1 MSLPG
6 GSQTPCQPGV
16 KASGCSRLLLP
27 RPAGMLAAFPPRDQV
42 LGLHGEHRWCPK
54 VGFIP
59 RALGEPVP
67 SWAEGLLD
75 HAAGNVFSWCA
86 SAVPNGANSFVFF
99 GHLMWI
105 RRCGRKGEGLLP
117 PTGPVPHLCRVWA
130 EAEGGL
136 NQTVWS

>member
-6 GSQTPCQPGV
+6 GSPTPCQPGV

-27 RPAGMLAAFPPRDQV
+27 GPAGMLAAFPPRDQA
-42 LGLHGEHRWCPK
+42 LGLRGEHRWCPK

-75 HAAGNVFSWCA
+75 RSAGDVFSWCA
-86 SAVPNGANSFVFF
+86 SAVPNGANSFGFLDISCGFAGVA
-99 GHLMWI
+99 GRGKASCHLP
-105 RRCGRKGEGLLP
+105 GLSL
-117 PTGPVPHLCRVWA
+117 TCAVS
-130 EAEGGL
+130 GL
-136 NQTVWS
+136 KPRED